1 MDKLIQMGKELGY
14 EGQALQQF
22 VTQQQDIERS
32 ERLAERE
39 LEKERIAAEKDKIAQ
54 VEKDREVELAKMAV
68 ARGVTLYR
76 KRKHR
81 QYRVRVI
88 ICPVREIVQVG
99 AVVISAGVDEVMI
112 IAIIS

>member
-1 MDKLIQMGKELGY
+1 
-14 EGQALQQF
+14 
-22 VTQQQDIERS
+22 
-32 ERLAERE
+32 
-39 LEKERIAAEKDKIAQ
+39 
-54 VEKDREVELAKMAV
+54 MAV
-68 ARGVTLYR
+68 VKGVTLYR

-81 QYRVRVI
+81 QCRVRVI

>member
-1 MDKLIQMGKELGY
+1 
-14 EGQALQQF
+14 
-22 VTQQQDIERS
+22 
-32 ERLAERE
+32 
-39 LEKERIAAEKDKIAQ
+39 
-54 VEKDREVELAKMAV
+54 MAV

-81 QYRVRVI
+81 EGTVRVI

-99 AVVISAGVDEVMI
+99 VVVISAGVYEVMI